1 MTLALDALSAAMQ
14 GWFLSAVLVFMRVG
28 AAAALLPGFGEQVL
42 PARVKL
48 AATLALTAV
57 VAPAVQ
63 LHIEVSGP
71 VGLLLPMVAETV
83 AGLAI
88 GFGARLFILA
98 LQIGGTIA
106 AQATSLSQMA
116 GGTGPEPQP
125 AIGEILTIAGL
136 ALAVAARL
144 HVRVAALLILS
155 YDVVP
160 PGQFPAAADLSRWGL
175 AQIASGFA
183 LAFTLAAPFVAA
195 ALVYNLA
202 LGFLSRAMPQLM
214 VTLVGAPAM
223 TFGALALLAIVAPP
237 GVALWLHAFQGFVA
251 APFGTVP

>member
-1 MTLALDALSAAMQ
+1 MQ
-14 GWFLSAVLVFMRVG
+14 GWFLPTVLVFLRVG
-28 AAAALLPGFGEQVL
+28 AAATLLPGFGEQVL
-42 PARVKL
+42 PVRVKL
-48 AATLALTAV
+48 AAALALTAV
-57 VAPAVQ
+57 VAPAVR
-63 LHIEVSGP
+63 LHIDGSGP
-71 VGLLLPMVAETV
+71 AGLALAMAAEAV

-98 LQIGGTIA
+98 LQIGGAIA
-106 AQATSLSQMA
+106 AQATSLSQIA

-125 AIGEILTIAGL
+125 AIGEVLTLAGL

-155 YDVVP
+155 YDVLP
-160 PGQFPAAADLSRWGL
+160 PGRFPAAADLSRWGL
-175 AQIASGFA
+175 GQIASGFS
-183 LAFTLAAPFVAA
+183 LGFSLAAPFVAA

-214 VTLVGAPAM
+214 VSLVGAPAL

-237 GVALWLHAFQGFVA
+237 GLALWLHAFQGFIT
-251 APFGTVP
+251 APFASVP

>member
-1 MTLALDALSAAMQ
+1 MMLAVDALNATMQ
-14 GWFLSAVLVFMRVG
+14 GWFMSAVLVFMRVG

-57 VAPAVQ
+57 VAPAVHLQ
-63 LHIEVSGP
+63 TDANSVAGFARQ
-71 VGLLLPMVAETV
+71 MAAETV
-83 AGLAI
+83 SGLAI

-98 LQIGGTIA
+98 LQIGGAIA
-106 AQATSLSQMA
+106 AQATSLSQIA

-125 AIGEILTIAGL
+125 AIGEILTVAGL
-136 ALAVAARL
+136 ALAMAARL
-144 HVRVAALLILS
+144 HVRIAALLILS
-155 YDVVP
+155 YDMLP
-160 PGQFPAAADLSRWGL
+160 PGRFPAAADLSRWGL
-175 AQIASGFA
+175 GQIAAGFS
-183 LAFTLAAPFVAA
+183 LAFSLAAPFVAA

-214 VTLVGAPAM
+214 VSLVGAPAL

-237 GVALWLHAFQGFVA
+237 GLALWLDAFQGFVA
-251 APFGTVP
+251 APFASAR

>member
-1 MTLALDALSAAMQ
+1 MQ
-14 GWFLSAVLVFMRVG
+14 GGLLSAVLVFMRVG

-42 PARVKL
+42 PVRVKL
-48 AATLALTAV
+48 AAALALTAV
-57 VAPAVQ
+57 VAPAVH
-63 LHIEVSGP
+63 LHIKVSDP
-71 VGLLLPMVAETV
+71 VGLFLPMAAETI

-88 GFGARLFILA
+88 GFGARIFILA
-98 LQIGGTIA
+98 LQIGGAIA

-155 YDVVP
+155 YDLLP
-160 PGQFPAAADLSRWGL
+160 PGQFPAAVDLSRWGL
-175 AQIASGFA
+175 TQIATGFA
-183 LAFTLAAPFVAA
+183 LAFSLAAPFVAA

-214 VTLVGAPAM
+214 VSLVGAPAL

-237 GVALWLHAFQGFVA
+237 GLALWLQAFQGYIVS
-251 APFGTVP
+251 PFGTVP